1 LAEGEEIGAVRRVG
15 VESSVIRSVGYE
27 RETATLEVEFQ
38 SEKVY
43 RYFAVPRAVYEGLI
57 SAESAGA
64 YFNERVRDRYPEERV
79 SR

>member
-1 LAEGEEIGAVRRVG
+1 MRRKA

-27 RETATLEVEFQ
+27 RETATLEVEFH

-43 RYFAVPRAVYEGLI
+43 RYFAVPHAVYDGLMG
-57 SAESAGA
+57 AESVGA
-64 YFNERVRDRYPEERV
+64 FFNQRVRDRYPEERV

>member
-1 LAEGEEIGAVRRVG
+1 MRRVG

-27 RETATLEVEFQ
+27 RETATMEVEFH

-43 RYFAVPRAVYEGLI
+43 RYFAVPHAVYEGLL
-57 SAESAGA
+57 SAESVGA
-64 YFNERVRDRYPEERV
+64 FFNQRVRDRYPEERV

>member
-1 LAEGEEIGAVRRVG
+1 VRRRA

-27 RETATLEVEFQ
+27 RETATLEVEFH

-43 RYFAVPRAVYEGLI
+43 RYFAVPHAVYDGLMG
-57 SAESAGA
+57 AESVGA
-64 YFNERVRDRYPEERV
+64 FFNQRVRDRYPEERV